1 MHIRRSTALKVGVAS
16 VLAVGAFGPIAS
28 ATTVPPGTD
37 AGGEGGG
44 DCVVGVSWNNFQEPR
59 WAAWDEPTMKG
70 AIEAGGGSYIS
81 TDAQSSVE
89 QQASDVENLIAQG
102 ANVLVILAQDGT
114 AILPSVASALSNG
127 VPVIAYDRLIDDPG
141 VLYMT
146 FDNVGVGRTIAEVI
160 YDLVPTGNY
169 VIIKGNSADANAD
182 FLRAGMEEVI
192 GDAVAAGDIT
202 IVGETYTDNWD
213 AALAQTEME
222 QFLTE
227 TDNDVQA
234 VLSENDSMAG
244 GVVAALE
251 AQGLAGQVPVGGQ
264 DGDLPALNRVALGTQ
279 TVSVWKDSR
288 ILGEAAGAAA
298 LELCANPDI
307 ASVTG
312 TAPFTSPGGNELTSI
327 FFDPQPITQRQPRRR
342 PRGGGDRPSD
352 AVPGSRARDGPG
364 VRRHSGVGAGGHRGG
379 GHRPGGHRG
388 HRHRDHW
395 RLTTLI
401 LDEPCVLR
409 H

>member
-1 MHIRRSTALKVGVAS
+1 MHIRRSTAFTVGVTS
-16 VLAVGAFGPIAS
+16 ILAVSAIGPVAS

-37 AGGEGGG
+37 GGGGGG

-59 WAAWDEPTMKG
+59 WAMWDEPAMQG

-81 TDAQSSVE
+81 TDAQSSAE
-89 QQASDVENLIAQG
+89 TQASDVENLIAQG

-114 AILPSVASALSNG
+114 AILPSVATALANG
-127 VPVIAYDRLIDDPG
+127 IPVIAYDRLIDDPG

-146 FDNVGVGRTIAEVI
+146 FDNVEVGRTIARVI
-160 YDLVPTGNY
+160 FELVPSGNY

-182 FLRAGMEEVI
+182 FLRSGFEEII
-192 GDAVAAGDIT
+192 GDAVSAGDIT

-213 AALAQTEME
+213 PALAQTEME
-222 QFLTE
+222 QFLTAN
-227 TDNDVQA
+227 DNNVQA

-279 TVSVWKDSR
+279 AVSVWKDSR
-288 ILGEAAGAAA
+288 LLGQAAGEAAVQ
-298 LELCANPDI
+298 LCANPDL

-312 TAPFTSPGGNELTSI
+312 TAPFTSPGGNELTSVLLA
-327 FFDPQPITQRQPRRR
+327 PEAITQDNLDVVLDAGIIDQATLCQGVEPGTV
-342 PRGGGDRPSD
+342 PVCDETGGTSAGTT
-352 AVPGSRARDGPG
+352 PGTSPG
-364 VRRHSGVGAGGHRGG
+364 TT
-379 GHRPGGHRG
+379 PGTSPG
-388 HRHRDHW
+388 
-395 RLTTLI
+395 TTPGTSPATT
-401 LDEPCVLR
+401 EAA
-409 H
+409 

>member
-16 VLAVGAFGPIAS
+16 VLAVGAFGPVAS

-127 VPVIAYDRLIDDPG
+127 IPVIAYDRLIDDPG

-192 GDAVAAGDIT
+192 GDAVSAGDIT

-213 AALAQTEME
+213 PALAQTEME

-227 TDNDVQA
+227 SNNDVQA

-298 LELCANPDI
+298 LELCANPDL

-327 FFDPQPITQRQPRRR
+327 FFDPQAITRDNLDVVLEAGVIDQATLCQGVEPGTV
-342 PRGGGDRPSD
+342 PVCDATAGSAPADTGAAGTAPADTGAAGTAPADTGAAGTATTGG
-352 AVPGSRARDGPG
+352 
-364 VRRHSGVGAGGHRGG
+364 
-379 GHRPGGHRG
+379 
-388 HRHRDHW
+388 
-395 RLTTLI
+395 
-401 LDEPCVLR
+401 
-409 H
+409 